1 MFATTRLRIER
12 NGRHLHCQLIVSG
25 LWRMRKMRIK
35 KCVEKS
41 GKLGFRW
48 IPVNLLKFMLV
59 AF

>member
-25 LWRMRKMRIK
+25 LWRMREMRIQKAWK
-35 KCVEKS
+35 KAGNLDLDGS
-41 GKLGFRW
+41 
-48 IPVNLLKFMLV
+48 PVNLLKFMLV